1 MKNNHNKKF
10 REKSPKII
18 KMISSIKKMINQLM
32 CYQSVL
38 IMEEKQINIYGAKE
52 LEMLLWLFSLI
63 EN

>member
-1 MKNNHNKKF
+1 
-10 REKSPKII
+10 
-18 KMISSIKKMINQLM
+18 MISSIKKMINQLM

-52 LEMLLWLFSLI
+52 LEMLLSLFSLI